1 MKTEGEMMRIV
12 NLIAAIAIMVGLSIE
27 VLTGNH
33 RTYSTWYLWLQLM
46 VCIVY
51 IIDFMWVLTSHH
63 SSRKTIWY
71 NFLLFKISIPYLN
84 IIEWTHLN
92 PDRWLS
98 IGMAA
103 LPVIRSFVAMCMVL
117 QWVLDGK
124 VVRIFGQYVLTV
136 LGFTYLAALM
146 FYDYEIGVNPELYG
160 FGNAIWWAC
169 MNVTTVG
176 AAIFPVTAVGKVLAA
191 LLPSLGMMFFPIFT
205 IYVTNIY
212 NVKPEDKSP
221 SAKNKQ

>member
-1 MKTEGEMMRIV
+1 MKSEGEMMRIV
-12 NLIAAIAIMVGLSIE
+12 NLIAAIVIMVGLSIE

-33 RTYSTWYLWLQLM
+33 RTYSSWYLWLQLI
-46 VCIVY
+46 VCMVY
-51 IIDFMWVLTSHH
+51 IVDFVWVLTSHNV
-63 SSRKTIWY
+63 SARVVWY
-71 NFLLFKISIPYLN
+71 NLILLLISIPYLN
-84 IIEWTHLN
+84 IFSWTNIH

-98 IGMAA
+98 VAVAA
-103 LPVIRSFVAMCMVL
+103 LPIIRSFVAMCMVL

-146 FYDYEIGVNPELYG
+146 FYDYEIGVNPNLYG
-160 FGNAIWWAC
+160 FGNAVWWAC

-205 IYVTNIY
+205 LYVTNIY
-212 NVKPEDKSP
+212 NVSDKDNTSDE
-221 SAKNKQ
+221 KR

>member
-1 MKTEGEMMRIV
+1 
-12 NLIAAIAIMVGLSIE
+12 
-27 VLTGNH
+27 
-33 RTYSTWYLWLQLM
+33 
-46 VCIVY
+46 
-51 IIDFMWVLTSHH
+51 MWVLTSHH
-63 SSRKTIWY
+63 SSRRSIWY
-71 NFLLFKISIPYLN
+71 NFLLFIISIPYLN
-84 IIEWTHLN
+84 IFEWTHLN

-103 LPVIRSFVAMCMVL
+103 LPVIRSFASMCMVL

-146 FYDYEIGVNPELYG
+146 FYDYEIGVNPDLYG

-205 IYVTNIY
+205 LYVTNIY
-212 NVKPEDKSP
+212 NVKPDEKSP

>member
-71 NFLLFKISIPYLN
+71 NFLLFIITIPYLN

-98 IGMAA
+98 IGMAS

-212 NVKPEDKSP
+212 YVKPEDKSP

>member
-1 MKTEGEMMRIV
+1 MRSEGEMMRIA

-33 RTYSTWYLWLQLM
+33 RTYSAWYLWLQLL

-51 IIDFMWVLTSHH
+51 IVDFIWILTTRQ

-71 NFLLFKISIPYLN
+71 NFLLFLISIPFLN
-84 IIEWTHLN
+84 IFNWLHFN

-98 IGMAA
+98 IGVAA

-146 FYDYEIGVNPELYG
+146 FYDYEIGINPNLYG

-176 AAIFPVTAVGKVLAA
+176 AEIFPVTAVGKVLAA

-205 IYVTNIY
+205 IYVTDIY
-212 NVKPEDKSP
+212 NVKRGEKSSSDKT
-221 SAKNKQ
+221 K